1 MAHILIYHTHGST
14 RVFTPTT
21 SNPSNPSPAPKNYG
35 AYAAR
40 YSHVYPCR
48 CKLHVGTLSPTSQHP
63 VTPIR
68 AMLSSILIAQRAALR
83 RIEAIKATD
92 RDPDAKYLRVHK
104 DEEFR
109 AELNEGVGFYLDIYS
124 SSEEVISLLNKWPF
138 DDATKGVIPSK
149 RLPYVDLILEFD
161 RLNEKL
167 HKLGQASMGY
177 HVKYHYIPKI
187 ENRAVE
193 VVVIEELDRY
203 GAKLERILNGVV
215 TEVEPEK
222 ETERQESPEELQ
234 LTPIWETIPISKP
247 GGKPTRIPKSVK
259 TGGNL
264 REKRKGKEIAKDD
277 DEIEID
283 EEMEEP
289 PIPKSTPI
297 SKSGVKSTATPKS
310 TKMEANLREKRKR
323 KGKEISRDDDE
334 TEVDE
339 EMQEPPISKT
349 MPISKPGGKPI
360 PTPKT
365 TSGGKSTPTPKP
377 TPGGKSIPTP
387 QATPA
392 QKPKLKLK
400 LISRDP
406 RVRQNSTPKAPEG

>member
-1 MAHILIYHTHGST
+1 
-14 RVFTPTT
+14 
-21 SNPSNPSPAPKNYG
+21 
-35 AYAAR
+35 
-40 YSHVYPCR
+40 
-48 CKLHVGTLSPTSQHP
+48 
-63 VTPIR
+63 
-68 AMLSSILIAQRAALR
+68 MLSSILIAQRAALR

-124 SSEEVISLLNKWPF
+124 SSEEVISLLHKWPF
-138 DDATKGVIPSK
+138 DDATKGVVPSK

-215 TEVEPEK
+215 TEVETEK

-234 LTPIWETIPISKP
+234 LTPMWETIPISKP
-247 GGKPTRIPKSVK
+247 GGKPTRIPKS
-259 TGGNL
+259 
-264 REKRKGKEIAKDD
+264 
-277 DEIEID
+277 
-283 EEMEEP
+283 
-289 PIPKSTPI
+289 
-297 SKSGVKSTATPKS
+297 
-310 TKMEANLREKRKR
+310 MEANLREKRKR
-323 KGKEISRDDDE
+323 KGKEIARDDDE

-349 MPISKPGGKPI
+349 KVDEEMQELPISKTMPISKPGGKPI
-360 PTPKT
+360 PTPKP

-387 QATPA
+387 QSTPV

-406 RVRQNSTPKAPEG
+406 RVRQNSTPKAPER

>member
-1 MAHILIYHTHGST
+1 MQIARGDALAHL
-14 RVFTPTT
+14 
-21 SNPSNPSPAPKNYG
+21 PA
-35 AYAAR
+35 
-40 YSHVYPCR
+40 
-48 CKLHVGTLSPTSQHP
+48 P

-68 AMLSSILIAQRAALR
+68 AILSSILLAQRAALQ
-83 RIEAIKATD
+83 RIEAIKATN
-92 RDPDAKYLRVHK
+92 RDPDAWYMPVHE
-104 DEEFR
+104 DDEFR

-124 SSEEVISLLNKWPF
+124 SSEEVISLLHKWPF

-203 GAKLERILNGVV
+203 GAKLEKILNGVV
-215 TEVEPEK
+215 NDVEK
-222 ETERQESPEELQ
+222 EKESERQESPVLKT
-234 LTPIWETIPISKP
+234 TPILKTIPISKP
-247 GGKPTRIPKSVK
+247 GGKSTRIPKSVK
-259 TGGNL
+259 TGANL

-289 PIPKSTPI
+289 PIPKTTPI
-297 SKSGVKSTATPKS
+297 STSGVKSTPTPKS

-323 KGKEISRDDDE
+323 KGKEMAREDDE
-334 TEVDE
+334 TEMDE
-339 EMQEPPISKT
+339 EIQEPPISKT

-360 PTPKT
+360 PAPKPK
-365 TSGGKSTPTPKP
+365 SGGKSTPTPK
-377 TPGGKSIPTP
+377 TTAGGKSIPTP
-387 QATPA
+387 QSTPV